1 MNKLIIILGP
11 TASGKTDLAVKLA
24 KRFNGE
30 IVCADSRQIYAEM
43 PIGTASPVGQDGQGQ
58 TSSKLGRGLPLSGSA
73 AIIKAVPHHLF
84 GITPPKKVFSTGQF
98 QKLAIK
104 TIKDIQKRGKVPFLV
119 GGSAFYIYPV
129 IEGWR
134 FPKLSANQKL
144 RQELERKTTK
154 QLFAML
160 KTLSPIRAK
169 NIDRNNKRR
178 LIRAIEIA
186 KEVGEVPKIIK
197 KPIFDCLILGI
208 NPNKGKLK
216 KRIEARTTKMLKM
229 GLEKEVKNLVKKYGW
244 TDVLKN
250 TIGYAEWSSFAPT
263 ELRRDKTKI
272 EKLLVLHTLQLAKR
286 QMTWFKKDK
295 RIHWI
300 KNQQQAANLT
310 KKFTERIPL

>member
-1 MNKLIIILGP
+1 MTKNPFNKLIVILGP

-24 KRFNGE
+24 KRFNAE
-30 IVCADSRQIYAEM
+30 IVCADSRQIYSEM
-43 PIGTASPVGQDGQGQ
+43 PIGTASPI
-58 TSSKLGRGLPLSGSA
+58 GRGLPPA
-73 AIIKAVPHHLF
+73 TIPHHLF
-84 GITPPKKVFSTGQF
+84 GITPPKKVFSAGQF